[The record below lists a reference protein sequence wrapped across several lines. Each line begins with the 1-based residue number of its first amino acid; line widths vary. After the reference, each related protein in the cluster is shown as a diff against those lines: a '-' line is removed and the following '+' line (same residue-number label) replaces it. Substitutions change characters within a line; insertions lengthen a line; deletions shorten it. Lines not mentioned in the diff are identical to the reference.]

1 MKILFKIFSFNF
13 LCILIFVTNCT
24 STKSAKRFSN
34 IDTPDGKPATFQ
46 STTNLGINLLIV
58 AYELHDK
65 ASLDNTVNDFT
76 LAARKEKASKHMI
89 TDTSCNP
96 WWFIFPPFTLVITPV
111 SCTVSGYTYK

>member
-1 MKILFKIFSFNF
+1 MNIQFKNLGLTFV
-13 LCILIFVTNCT
+13 CILLLVANCT

-58 AYELHDK
+58 VYELQDK

-96 WWFIFPPFTLVITPV
+96 WWFILPPFSLVITPV